1 MKILSLVVV
10 TLVAT
15 ATMGAAQ
22 ADNAFDIKQLSGWWA
37 ESYNT
42 DVTCGPDNLKVKHEL
57 SGDGKRLS
65 LKFDRKWQTELG
77 EMDHVDATVLSS
89 TERTLV
95 IQYDGESRSRP
106 DGKLQEWELS
116 IVAPGVYRWHET
128 SWQAGNVNPVVGIRC
143 SE

>member
-1 MKILSLVVV
+1 VKLSILVFITIMAAVSVGV
-10 TLVAT
+10 
-15 ATMGAAQ
+15 AQ
-22 ADNAFDIKQLSGWWA
+22 ADNSFDMKQLSGWWA

-42 DVTCGPDNLKVKHEL
+42 DVTCSADNLKVKHEL
-57 SGDGKRLS
+57 SADGKRLS
-65 LKFDRKWQTELG
+65 LKFDRRWQTELG
-77 EMDHVDATVLSS
+77 EMDHVEATVLSS

-116 IVAPGVYRWHET
+116 IVAPGVYRWRET
-128 SWQAGNVNPVVGIRC
+128 SWPTGNVNPVVGIRC